1 MVRRKQ
7 NSKYVP
13 DELFCTSKI
22 SATSHNDCSLVPT
35 STLLQLEQLTAKF
48 STLLIT
54 NFTCNYF
61 HKIALTVF

>member
-35 STLLQLEQLTAKF
+35 STLLQLEQLTA
-48 STLLIT
+48 TLLIT

-61 HKIALTVF
+61 HKIALTVY